1 MMRDDSSVV
10 EQQLINVGGYRLALQ
25 RRGVGTPTV
34 VLDAGLGEGMATW
47 SAVFDAV
54 ARFTQVVAYDRAGV
68 GASEPAPTPRT
79 GQEVLRDLHV
89 LLILD
94 GRADPRTV
102 RAGGALVWWVYR
114 APVRPPVA

>member
-1 MMRDDSSVV
+1 MMREDSSAV

-89 LLILD
+89 LLMAAQIPGPYVLV
-94 GRADPRTV
+94 GHSF
-102 RAGGALVWWVYR
+102 GGYTARLY
-114 APVRPPVA
+114 AHQ